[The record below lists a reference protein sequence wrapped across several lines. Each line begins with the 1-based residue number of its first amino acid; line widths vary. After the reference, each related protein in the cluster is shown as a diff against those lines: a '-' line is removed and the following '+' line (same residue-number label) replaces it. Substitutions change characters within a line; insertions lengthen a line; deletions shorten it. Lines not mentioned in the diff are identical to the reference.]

1 MINKLRSFF
10 AAQDLTEGNI
20 IHGLIRFS
28 VPLIIGNFA
37 QQLYSTVDSIIVGRV
52 VPGGLAAIGATF
64 PIINFTLL
72 IFMAI
77 ATGAGVMVA
86 QFYGAKNQTKLTK
99 TIGNTFVLILIA
111 TIILVAI
118 AIPLSKPI
126 LKLISTPAD
135 IIDMSTSYLQITFGG
150 FLGLAFFN
158 IGSGILRGVGDSV
171 TPLLYLLV
179 STVLNTFLDMLFV
192 WELSWGVAGAAW
204 ATIISQAISAILVLS
219 QIYRSPR
226 INRLQRYDIK
236 PDLKL
241 VRELIRLGL
250 PAGITQGLFS
260 LAMIMVQNLTNRMGT
275 MVVEANTA
283 VIRLDGFAMMPNQTF
298 GMAATTFTGQ
308 NIGAKNLER
317 VKRGSKTVSLL
328 ALGVS
333 FVLSM
338 ILLIFGHQLLGL
350 FSIDKKV
357 INLGY
362 NMMLILIVGYI
373 AISQTMAF
381 SGVMRGAGDTMTPMW
396 ITLFVTILVRVPLAY
411 LLTYLTR
418 SPEWPYGSPYM
429 QNVALLTAWVLGA
442 IITYIFY
449 RRGGWKDKAII

>member
-10 AAQDLTEGNI
+10 SAQDLTEGNI
-20 IHGLIRFS
+20 LHGLIRFS
-28 VPLIIGNFA
+28 IPLIIGNFA
-37 QQLYSTVDSIIVGRV
+37 QQLYSTVDSIVVGRV

-72 IFMAI
+72 LFMAI

-86 QFYGAKNQTKLTK
+86 QFFGAKNQNKLTK
-99 TIGNTFVLILIA
+99 TIGNTFILILLA
-111 TIILVAI
+111 TIILVSI

-126 LKLISTPAD
+126 LNLINTPAD
-135 IIDMSTSYLQITFGG
+135 IIDMSTSYLQITFIG
-150 FLGLAFFN
+150 FLGTAFFN

-179 STVLNTFLDMLFV
+179 STIINTVLDMLFV
-192 WELSWGVAGAAW
+192 WEFKLGVAGAAW

-226 INRLQRYDIK
+226 INRLHRDDIK
-236 PDLKL
+236 PNLKFIK
-241 VRELIRLGL
+241 ELLLLGL

-298 GMAATTFTGQ
+298 GMAATTFVGQ
-308 NIGAKNLER
+308 NVGARNLER

-350 FSIDKKV
+350 FSTDKKV
-357 INLGY
+357 IDLGY
-362 NMMLILIVGYI
+362 KMMLILILGYI
-373 AISQTMAF
+373 AISQTMTL

-396 ITLFVTILVRVPLAY
+396 ITLFVTVFLRVPLAY

-429 QNVALLTAWVLGA
+429 QNVALLSSWVTGS
-442 IITYIFY
+442 IITFIFY
-449 RRGGWKDKAII
+449 RRGKWKDKAII

>member
-1 MINKLRSFF
+1 MFF
-10 AAQDLTEGNI
+10 SAQDLTEGNI
-20 IHGLIRFS
+20 LSGLIRFS

-64 PIINFTLL
+64 PIINFSLL
-72 IFMAI
+72 LFMAI

-86 QFYGAKNQTKLTK
+86 QFYGAKNQKYLTK
-99 TIGNTFVLILIA
+99 TVGNTLLLILFA
-111 TIILVAI
+111 TIVLVSI

-126 LKLISTPAD
+126 LNLINTPSD
-135 IIDMSTSYLQITFGG
+135 IIDMSTSYLQISFLG
-150 FLGLAFFN
+150 FLGLAYFN

-179 STVLNTFLDMLFV
+179 STALNTLLDMLFV
-192 WELSWGVAGAAW
+192 WEFDWGVAGAAW
-204 ATIISQAISAILVLS
+204 ATIISQAISAMLVLS
-219 QIYRSPR
+219 KIYRSPR
-226 INRLQRYDIK
+226 INRLQRDDLK
-236 PDLKL
+236 PDLKFIK
-241 VRELIRLGL
+241 ELLLLGL

-308 NIGAKNLER
+308 NVGAKNLER
-317 VKRGSKTVSLL
+317 VRRGSKTVSLL

-350 FSIDKKV
+350 FSTNNEVID
-357 INLGY
+357 LGY

-373 AISQTMAF
+373 AISQTMALG
-381 SGVMRGAGDTMTPMW
+381 GVMRGAGDTMTPMW
-396 ITLFVTILVRVPLAY
+396 ITLFVTVFLRVPLAY

-418 SPEWPYGSPYM
+418 SPQWPNGSPYM
-429 QNVALLTAWVLGA
+429 QNVALLTAWVCGA

-449 RRGGWKDKAII
+449 RRGKWKDMAII

>member
-1 MINKLRSFF
+1 MNKLRSFF
-10 AAQDLTEGNI
+10 SAQDLTEGNI
-20 IHGLIRFS
+20 LHGLIRFS
-28 VPLIIGNFA
+28 IPLIIGNFA
-37 QQLYSTVDSIIVGRV
+37 QQLYSTVDSIVVGRV

-72 IFMAI
+72 LFMAI

-86 QFYGAKNQTKLTK
+86 QFFGAKNQNKLTK
-99 TIGNTFVLILIA
+99 TIGNTFILILLA
-111 TIILVAI
+111 TIILVSI

-126 LKLISTPAD
+126 LNLINTPAD
-135 IIDMSTSYLQITFGG
+135 IIDMSTSYLQITFIG
-150 FLGLAFFN
+150 FLGTAFFN

-179 STVLNTFLDMLFV
+179 STIINTVLDMLFV
-192 WELSWGVAGAAW
+192 WEFKLGVAGAAW

-226 INRLQRYDIK
+226 INRLHRDDIK
-236 PDLKL
+236 PNLKFIK
-241 VRELIRLGL
+241 ELLLLGL

-298 GMAATTFTGQ
+298 GMAATTFVGQ
-308 NIGAKNLER
+308 NVGARNLER

-350 FSIDKKV
+350 FSTDKKV
-357 INLGY
+357 IDLGY
-362 NMMLILIVGYI
+362 KMMLILILGYI
-373 AISQTMAF
+373 AISQTMTL

-396 ITLFVTILVRVPLAY
+396 ITLFVTVFLRVPLAY

-429 QNVALLTAWVLGA
+429 QNVALLSSWVTGS
-442 IITYIFY
+442 IITFIFY
-449 RRGGWKDKAII
+449 RRGKWKDKAII

>member
-1 MINKLRSFF
+1 MIKKIRSFF
-10 AAQDLTEGNI
+10 SAQDLTEGNI
-20 IHGLIRFS
+20 LKGLIRFS

-64 PIINFTLL
+64 PIINFTLIL
-72 IFMAI
+72 FMAI

-86 QFYGAKNQTKLTK
+86 QFYGAKNQKKLTQ
-99 TIGNTFVLILIA
+99 TIGNTLLLILFA
-111 TIILVAI
+111 TIILVSI
-118 AIPLSKPI
+118 AIPFSKPI
-126 LKLISTPAD
+126 LNLINTPDD
-135 IIDMSTSYLQITFGG
+135 IIDMSTSYLQITFFG
-150 FLGLAFFN
+150 FLGMAFFN
-158 IGSGILRGVGDSV
+158 IGSGILRGVGDSI
-171 TPLLYLLV
+171 TPLLFLLV
-179 STVLNTFLDMLFV
+179 STVLNTILDMIFV
-192 WELSWGVAGAAW
+192 WEFGLGVAGAAW
-204 ATIISQAISAILVLS
+204 ATIISQAISAILVLG
-219 QIYRSPR
+219 QIYRSPH
-226 INRLQRYDIK
+226 INRIQRNDLK
-236 PDLKL
+236 PDLK
-241 VRELIRLGL
+241 VIKELLLLGL

-317 VKRGSKTVSLL
+317 VRRGSRTVSLL

-350 FSIDKKV
+350 FSADKKV
-357 INLGY
+357 IDLGY

-373 AISQTMAF
+373 AISQTMAL
-381 SGVMRGAGDTMTPMW
+381 SGVMRGAGDTTTPMW
-396 ITLFVTILVRVPLAY
+396 IALFVTVFLRVPLAY

-418 SPEWPYGSPYM
+418 SPEWPNGSPYM
-429 QNVALLTAWVLGA
+429 QNVALLTAWILGA
-442 IITYIFY
+442 IITYAFY
-449 RRGGWKDKAII
+449 RRGKWKDRAII